1 MIPIQIKV
9 ETQKATQANIEA
21 IQIIANT
28 ISSENLLKVAEKC
41 KAKPD
46 TINKSLKTG
55 LSFI

>member
-1 MIPIQIKV
+1 MITIQIKL
-9 ETQKATQANIEA
+9 EPQKATQANIAA
-21 IQIIANT
+21 IQTIANT

-46 TINKSLKTG
+46 QINGKLKTG